1 MALQVGIA
9 LAMTLPVVTAGLTRP
24 GDDEYIIWPASTIS
38 PAAAEFITL
47 AVADFAGG
55 ADEVYVS
62 RVLPAP
68 VPLYWLARLPASA
81 IESIRRIS
89 EVKWPHE

>member
-1 MALQVGIA
+1 MLTVASQVGIA
-9 LAMTLPVVTAGLTRP
+9 LTMTADSLRP

-62 RVLPAP
+62 RVSLTP
-68 VPLYWLARLPASA
+68 VPLYWLARLPESA
-81 IESIRRIS
+81 IESIGRIS
-89 EVKWPHE
+89 EVKWP